1 MNLEGDPEGNLRK
14 SFQGLRENKKA
25 DKLEVSSAARERWI
39 RGRQKVIHSE
49 FENKKARKIRMK
61 SLDGRGMG

>member
-1 MNLEGDPEGNLRK
+1 M
-14 SFQGLRENKKA
+14 RENRKA